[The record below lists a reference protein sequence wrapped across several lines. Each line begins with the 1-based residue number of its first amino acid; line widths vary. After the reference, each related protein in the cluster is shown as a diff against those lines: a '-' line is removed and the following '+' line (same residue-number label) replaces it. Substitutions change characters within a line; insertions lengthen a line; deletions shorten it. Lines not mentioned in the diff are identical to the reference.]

1 MRAEHGDFEPTW
13 KAATGQLIPHLRGL
27 GRGLLDLVLPPA
39 SLDGQTALS
48 GGLSPAAFAKVT
60 FIDDPVCD
68 GCGLAMPYVDA
79 AAERCPACRAK
90 PKAFARAR
98 AACVYDEHSR
108 DLVLMLKHAD
118 RVDLAGLFARWLS
131 RAAVELLEEADAVAP
146 VPAHRAR
153 MLSRRYNQA
162 AEIARPLARL
172 AARPYL
178 PDALVRRRD
187 TASQGG
193 KSASGRRR
201 NVAAAFVVPPSRRRL
216 VEGRK
221 ILLVDDVLTTGA
233 TAEGCARAL
242 LAAGAACV
250 TLAVVARVTEMQA
263 RPI

>member
-1 MRAEHGDFEPTW
+1 MVPR
-13 KAATGQLIPHLRGL
+13 LRGL
-27 GRGLLDLVLPPA
+27 GRGMLDLILPPA
-39 SLDGQTALS
+39 SLQGQAALT
-48 GGLSPAAFAKVT
+48 GGLDAAAFSKVT

-79 AAERCPACRAK
+79 AAERCPACQAR

-118 RVDLAGLFARWLS
+118 RTELAGLFARWLS
-131 RAAVELLEEADAVAP
+131 RAAVDLLDEADVIAP
-146 VPAHRAR
+146 VPAHRSR
-153 MLSRRYNQA
+153 VLSRRYNQA
-162 AEIARPLARL
+162 AEIARPLARM
-172 AARPYL
+172 AGRPYL

-193 KSASGRRR
+193 KSATGRRR
-201 NVAAAFVVPPSRRRL
+201 NVAAAFVVPPARRRR
-216 VEGRK
+216 VEGRR

-242 LAAGAACV
+242 LAAGAASV
-250 TLAVVARVTEMQA
+250 TLSVVARVTEMQA